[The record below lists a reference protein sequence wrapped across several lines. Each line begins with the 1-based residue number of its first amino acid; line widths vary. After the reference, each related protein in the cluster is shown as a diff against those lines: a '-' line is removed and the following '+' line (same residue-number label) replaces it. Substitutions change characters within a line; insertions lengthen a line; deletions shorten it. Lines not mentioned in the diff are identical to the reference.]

1 MMVVSCEQ
9 LLVATYD
16 LRNYNTASSLNDRN
30 LCLPLRHSSL
40 LLFIADALHV
50 GEAGKQTSAIIERSR
65 RVSTSTV
72 SVNGDEKGWGSE
84 WHNYVLRIII
94 CLVGF
99 SVNGGLYVV
108 IGDVL
113 HSKDIILTQYF
124 SFSFLYTPNKH
135 QLFALFHTL
144 CIILKLKQREYGQSS
159 TTGSTSK
166 WC

>member
-1 MMVVSCEQ
+1 MTGTSAC
-9 LLVATYD
+9 
-16 LRNYNTASSLNDRN
+16 
-30 LCLPLRHSSL
+30 PLRHSSL
-40 LLFIADALHV
+40 LLFIADALLV

-113 HSKDIILTQYF
+113 PTFQGYHIDAILQF
-124 SFSFLYTPNKH
+124 QFPIH
-135 QLFALFHTL
+135 A
-144 CIILKLKQREYGQSS
+144 
-159 TTGSTSK
+159 
-166 WC
+166 